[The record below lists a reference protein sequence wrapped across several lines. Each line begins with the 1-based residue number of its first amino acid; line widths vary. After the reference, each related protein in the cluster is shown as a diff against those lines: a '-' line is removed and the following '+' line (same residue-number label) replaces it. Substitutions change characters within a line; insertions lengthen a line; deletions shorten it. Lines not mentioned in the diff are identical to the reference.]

1 MKNARRF
8 FVGGLVVFALLFS
21 VGSQSLAAKSR
32 KRCPVRIPD
41 SLLTLYLKSDLIVRG
56 TISGEKFLKKTHEYD
71 YGYIFNA
78 QKNLRVSKTLKGV
91 HANSAAFVVSQ
102 YKPTKTAE
110 SGEPEAEENN
120 FYSMN
125 AGEEALFFLVKNE
138 DENYYELAD
147 DSSGMKKLD
156 AADLDVYA
164 KRVGELNGIVKTKKN
179 QIARLTEWLVQLIE
193 EPLTRREGTLDLGKS
208 FAALDDKSENEPDE
222 EESPEEPAEIKE
234 PIVLD
239 ENFSTYNAPEIAELM
254 TNSQKQRISNVF
266 LNLIGEDLQKINRG
280 GDGEDDGEIYPDYG
294 LMNIVEHWDK
304 TNPPMSAYA
313 FLVNFADTNPRR
325 VSYLMQIISGFLENE
340 ELNEIAGEY
349 ESALSEADD
358 EELEYEEVKTEK
370 VEFAAVENESNSET
384 ETPEVVQ
391 VQINPADESQK
402 VEETKAKPAAKITY
416 KKYKA
421 ILFEKFT
428 KQYGIAI
435 AQSSASN

>member
-8 FVGGLVVFALLFS
+8 FVCGLVVFALLFS

-71 YGYIFNA
+71 YGYLFNT

-110 SGEPEAEENN
+110 SGEQEAEESD

-179 QIARLTEWLVQLIE
+179 QLARLTEWLVQLIE

-208 FAALDDKSENEPDE
+208 FAALDDKLENETDE
-222 EESPEEPAEIKE
+222 EESPEEQAEIKE

-280 GDGEDDGEIYPDYG
+280 SSEDEEEIYPDYS

-313 FLVNFADTNPRR
+313 FLVNSADTNPRR

-340 ELNEIAGEY
+340 ELNEIANEY

-358 EELEYEEVKTEK
+358 EEIEYEEVKPEK
-370 VEFAAVENESNSET
+370 VEFAAAVENEINSET
-384 ETPEVVQ
+384 ETPAVAQVQ
-391 VQINPADESQK
+391 VNSVEETQK
-402 VEETKAKPAAKITY
+402 VEETKEKPAAKITY
-416 KKYKA
+416 KKYKG